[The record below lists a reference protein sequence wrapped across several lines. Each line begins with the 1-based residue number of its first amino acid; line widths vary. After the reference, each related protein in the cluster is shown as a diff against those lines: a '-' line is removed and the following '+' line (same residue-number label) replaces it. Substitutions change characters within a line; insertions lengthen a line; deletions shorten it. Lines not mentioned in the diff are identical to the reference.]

1 MNILVIRHA
10 IAADR
15 ERFADKHGGQD
26 GDDDGARPLTHRGR
40 TRMRAGVRGLRRV
53 VRKIDLLA
61 TSPLVRAAQT
71 ADVIVPAYR
80 GVKRVE
86 LPQLAPDKP
95 VTSLLRWVQEQHAKQ
110 PPRRDFTVAL
120 VGHEPQLGVF
130 VSWMLTGLQES
141 FAQLRKGGACL
152 LSCEKDVKPGK
163 ATLLWLLKPS
173 HLRRLGE

>member
-26 GDDDGARPLTHRGR
+26 DDGARPLTHRGR
-40 TRMRAGVRGLRRV
+40 TRMRAGVRGLRRAV
-53 VRKIDLLA
+53 PRIDLLA
-61 TSPLVRAAQT
+61 TSPLTRAVQT
-71 ADVIVPAYR
+71 ADIVVPAYR

-86 LPQLAPDKP
+86 LAQLAPDKP

-120 VGHEPQLGVF
+120 IGHEPQLGIF
-130 VSWMLTGLQES
+130 LSWMLTGLQEP
-141 FAQLRKGGACL
+141 FVQLKKGGACL
-152 LSCEKDVKPGK
+152 LYCEKEVKPGRS
-163 ATLLWLLKPS
+163 TLLWLLKPS
-173 HLRRLGE
+173 QLRVLGE